1 MTTLLITLNIIL
13 LFLFMYF
20 IKLFF
25 FQQLSEKKAQGL
37 MHASKFSTTVIL
49 EEPMFS
55 NIMLFLDTFQFYIVM

>member
-1 MTTLLITLNIIL
+1 
-13 LFLFMYF
+13 MYF

-55 NIMLFLDTFQFYIVM
+55 NIMLFLDTFQFYIVMWLSNSVHNNKISVP

>member
-1 MTTLLITLNIIL
+1 MD
-13 LFLFMYF
+13 F

-25 FQQLSEKKAQGL
+25 FQQVSEKKAQGL

-55 NIMLFLDTFQFYIVM
+55 NIMLFLDTFEFYIVMWLSNSVHNNKISVP